1 MNVKTSVYD
10 IIRSPVLTEKAHALA
25 EAKKCIVLKVLKS
38 ANKHQIA
45 KAVEIA
51 FDVKVEKVNTVLTK
65 GKTKSF
71 GGRQGTKSDV
81 KKAYVTLKEGFDI
94 NLMNQ

>member
-1 MNVKTSVYD
+1 M
-10 IIRSPVLTEKAHALA
+10 
-25 EAKKCIVLKVLKS
+25 LKVLKS

-45 KAVEIA
+45 KAVEVA
-51 FDVKVEKVNTVLTK
+51 FEVKVEKVNTVLTK
-65 GKTKSF
+65 GKTKNF
-71 GGRQGTKSDV
+71 GGRSGTKSDV